1 VLGKGDLTHRVP
13 VYGSSEFGQLA
24 LEFNRMADHLAA
36 QRSAAER
43 QAAERLALEHELE
56 HTERLAAVGRLA
68 AGVAHE
74 MGAPLNVIDA
84 RAEQLLQRPDAPVE
98 KRARNLSIIR
108 DQAARITHIVRQLLN
123 LARPYNLR
131 HQKVDARDVLRR
143 TMDAIELQAQQA
155 GVSVIWNAPAPT
167 FVEADPDFLQQVF
180 TNISLNAIQAMAG
193 GGQLLLKTEPQGQA
207 REGRHYA
214 FMRFSDT
221 GPGIAPKDLEH
232 IFEPFYTTKDIGSGT
247 GLGLPVA
254 RRIVE
259 EHGGWLEAANLP
271 GGGAAFTVWLPA
283 SNA

>member
-1 VLGKGDLTHRVP
+1 
-13 VYGSSEFGQLA
+13 
-24 LEFNRMADHLAA
+24 
-36 QRSAAER
+36 
-43 QAAERLALEHELE
+43 
-56 HTERLAAVGRLA
+56 
-68 AGVAHE
+68 

-84 RAEQLLQRPDAPVE
+84 RAEQLLQRPDAPME
-98 KRARNLSIIR
+98 IRERNLSIIR
-108 DQAARITHIVRQLLN
+108 DQAAHITHIVRQLLN

-131 HQKVDARDVLRR
+131 RQTVDARDVLRR
-143 TMDAIELQAQQA
+143 AMDAIELQAQQA
-155 GVSVIWNAPAPT
+155 KVALVWNAPAPT

-180 TNISLNAIQAMAG
+180 TKIRLNAIQAMAG
-193 GGQLLLKTEPQGQA
+193 GGQLLLKTEPQGLA

-232 IFEPFYTTKDIGSGT
+232 ICEPFYTTKDIGRGT

-271 GGGAAFTVWLPA
+271 GGGAAFTVWRPA
-283 SNA
+283 SKA